1 MAKGYAILQRK
12 LEQLESDLLQVLSLP
27 PETPCHQLLSEGI
40 KQRFVFFTNLLSTEL
55 SSASSSP
62 SHSSKTNYQLRH
74 IANRLS
80 QFESAF
86 RDWDHH
92 QISSLAAPASA
103 ETCSCTESCV
113 NDDGD
118 MGSTELG
125 DQAFYEDDYDDDD
138 NDDYVEVF
146 EEPVV
151 EEKATMTM
159 AMAMATESVGVER
172 DVKKEEEKEGRVW
185 GWSRYCGVMGGGVVV
200 GALLMG
206 FVMVRFCDCFN
217 CYLQHGDSLSLIP
230 T

>member
-1 MAKGYAILQRK
+1 MAKRYAILQRK

-40 KQRFVFFTNLLSTEL
+40 KQRFIFFTNLLSTEL
-55 SSASSSP
+55 ASASASPSP
-62 SHSSKTNYQLRH
+62 SHSSKSNYQLRH
-74 IANRLS
+74 LANRLS

-92 QISSLAAPASA
+92 QISSLTAPATA

-118 MGSTELG
+118 LGSTELG
-125 DQAFYEDDYDDDD
+125 DQAFYEDFYDDE
-138 NDDYVEVF
+138 NDGYVEVF

-151 EEKATMTM
+151 EEKATMAM
-159 AMAMATESVGVER
+159 AMAMESVGVER
-172 DVKKEEEKEGRVW
+172 DVKREEEKEGRVW
-185 GWSRYCGVMGGGVVV
+185 GWRRYCGVMGGGVVV

-206 FVMVRFCDCFN
+206 FVMVSFCDCFN
-217 CYLQHGDSLSLIP
+217 CYLQHGDSPSLIP